1 MQTLII
7 QILFL
12 LDYSTR
18 YIHLPPRKFEFQE
31 PEFLGKNFFPIL
43 PLSKIDSVAEIS
55 IYLIY
60 YLYISTSDNIKI
72 ISNQNTYVFRGI
84 KYYPYLGYYTIRNDS
99 IKIARIGRWMK
110 ILVSIK
116 ITHDF
121 RREAEFHNFAKGNR
135 RRACIYASVCVRGH
149 KRPRKEQH
157 PRVRNS
163 ISFEKWKMFR
173 FYPILPTSR
182 LAIRV
187 LPDDISRRVFTRIL
201 KLFNKNGRGAAPSPS
216 SLWLL
221 ILE

>member
-1 MQTLII
+1 MKEPPLCK
-7 QILFL
+7 LSL
-12 LDYSTR
+12 SKYYSCSNYSIR
-18 YIHLPPRKFEFQE
+18 YIHLPSRKFEFQE

-72 ISNQNTYVFRGI
+72 ISNQNTYVLRGI

-135 RRACIYASVCVRGH
+135 RRACIYASVCACVCVG
-149 KRPRKEQH
+149 
-157 PRVRNS
+157 
-163 ISFEKWKMFR
+163 
-173 FYPILPTSR
+173 
-182 LAIRV
+182 IR
-187 LPDDISRRVFTRIL
+187 
-201 KLFNKNGRGAAPSPS
+201 GRGRSSILAPETVYHSRS
-216 SLWLL
+216 EKCSGSIQFSLLL
-221 ILE
+221 GSR

>member
-12 LDYSTR
+12 FDYSTR

-135 RRACIYASVCVRGH
+135 RRACIYASVCACVCVG
-149 KRPRKEQH
+149 
-157 PRVRNS
+157 
-163 ISFEKWKMFR
+163 
-173 FYPILPTSR
+173 
-182 LAIRV
+182 IR
-187 LPDDISRRVFTRIL
+187 
-201 KLFNKNGRGAAPSPS
+201 GRGRSSILAPETVYHSRS
-216 SLWLL
+216 EKCSGSIQFSLLL
-221 ILE
+221 GSR